1 MSRTSKPK
9 AVKPAADLR
18 EACVVAAHAVI
29 AQHGVEKL
37 SLRDVARRL
46 GVSHQ
51 APYKHYPTRDHLL
64 AEVMRRCFEDFAL
77 FLDATQGSASAQDD
91 MQAMGE
97 AYLAYAIEN
106 PLQYRLMFGTPW
118 PSAVEHP
125 ALLQDAQHSFLVLR
139 RAIARMRGRTAITAQ
154 DDLDALFVWSS
165 MHGLATIL
173 QSNVIERLALGRGV
187 LQRAV
192 PHTLERVGLALA
204 CAPGLLPTPSQLPAK
219 KRTRRKPA

>member
-1 MSRTSKPK
+1 MPK
-9 AVKPAADLR
+9 AAKPATDLR

-51 APYKHYPTRDHLL
+51 APYKHYPSRDHLL

-77 FLDATQGSASAQDD
+77 FLDATQGSVDPQCD
-91 MQAMGE
+91 MQSMGQ
-97 AYLAYAIEN
+97 AYLQYAMEK
-106 PLQYRLMFGTPW
+106 PLEYRLMFGTPW
-118 PSAVEHP
+118 PSTAEHP

-139 RAIARMRGRTAITAQ
+139 RAIARMRCRTAITVQ

-187 LQRAV
+187 LERAG

-204 CAPGLLPTPSQLPAK
+204 CAPVPAAMPAK
-219 KRTRRKPA
+219 QRARRKPA